1 MANYGDPFEALFAL
15 QRALDARLES
25 DWLGD
30 STAGMGSYPPINVF
44 QKGDDFVAV
53 VELPGVSKNDLQIE
67 AKENTVRIFGN
78 KTTTYE
84 KDASVHRRERLSG
97 VFDRTLSIPIQINP
111 DGIRAEYRDGVL
123 ALFYPACRERKAAN
137 YQNHMN
143 EG

>member
-25 DWLGD
+25 DWMGD

-78 KTTTYE
+78 KTTMYE

-123 ALFYPACRERKAAN
+123 AALYPACRERKAAN
-137 YQNHMN
+137 YQNHN
-143 EG
+143 E